1 MDGVNYTQVT
11 DLNVVLVL
19 HMEGRFIVCK
29 GWQKALVNGKVTALV
44 SVLMTSSSKT
54 D

>member
-1 MDGVNYTQVT
+1 VDGVNYTQVT

-19 HMEGRFIVCK
+19 HTEGRFIFLQ

-44 SVLMTSSSKT
+44 SVLMTSSWKT